1 MIRYA
6 LESFLVAWRHV
17 PGYRKLTSRRTP
29 LMTLFFAQCNTRL
42 QRRGSARVERRGSR
56 HRASAL
62 EGCSSPFRPLL
73 KR

>member
-29 LMTLFFAQCNTRL
+29 LMTLFFAQWSL
-42 QRRGSARVERRGSR
+42 
-56 HRASAL
+56 
-62 EGCSSPFRPLL
+62 CSVLTIYRYYLCRTSL
-73 KR
+73 KKDDVGMAP